1 MAMLMYWRRRRRLPV
16 LGEVDPGRAVSLLSL
31 YLAGILCLHTAAMM
45 LFEGLSPGDAAWL
58 TATTITTVGY
68 GDLSASSAAGR
79 VATVALVYAGGI
91 FVLAKGAGDY
101 FDYRAAR
108 RQRMAKGQWRWNLKN
123 HVLLINAPR
132 SGAEQYFAT
141 LTRQFRETEWGRD
154 RPVLILTEAWPDGLP
169 ASLRELGVAHVHGKG
184 ETEGG
189 LEAADAARAS
199 AIVVLAG
206 DRAPATDSVTFDIV
220 HRLRGAAGP
229 ILAECIDDR
238 NRARLREAGAST
250 VMRPMRGY
258 PEMVVRAVVA
268 PGSEF
273 IIENL
278 FTAHGDECVR
288 YEIEIGSTLWGEL
301 AAELIREG
309 VGTPIAYAG
318 APGGAIACNPLGT
331 EKVSATALYILVKE
345 GSAASPERV
354 RQIVERAA
362 TAPRPS

>member
-1 MAMLMYWRRRRRLPV
+1 MLMYWRRRRRLTVP
-16 LGEVDPGRAVSLLSL
+16 GEVDPGRAVSLLSL
-31 YLAGILCLHTAAMM
+31 YLAGIFVLHAVAMM

-91 FVLAKGAGDY
+91 FLLAKGAGDY

-123 HVLLINAPR
+123 HALLINAPQ

-141 LTRQFRETEWGRD
+141 LIRQFRETEWGRD
-154 RPVLILTEAWPDGLP
+154 RAVLILTEAWPEGLP

-184 ETEGG
+184 ETEDG
-189 LEAADAARAS
+189 LEAADAARA
-199 AIVVLAG
+199 AAVVVLAG
-206 DRAPATDSVTFDIV
+206 DRTPATDSVTFDIV
-220 HRLRGAAGP
+220 HRLRGAAGS
-229 ILAECIDDR
+229 ILAECVDDR
-238 NRARLREAGAST
+238 NRARLREAGASV

-258 PEMVVRAVVA
+258 PEMVVRAMVA

-288 YEIEIGSTLWGEL
+288 YEIEIQATLWGEL
-301 AAELIREG
+301 AAELIRQG
-309 VGTPIAYAG
+309 VGTPIAYAD
-318 APGGAIACNPLGT
+318 APDGAIVCNPLGT
-331 EKVSATALYILVKE
+331 EKVSAVALYILIKE
-345 GSAASPERV
+345 GTGASPERV
-354 RQIVERAA
+354 RQIAERAA